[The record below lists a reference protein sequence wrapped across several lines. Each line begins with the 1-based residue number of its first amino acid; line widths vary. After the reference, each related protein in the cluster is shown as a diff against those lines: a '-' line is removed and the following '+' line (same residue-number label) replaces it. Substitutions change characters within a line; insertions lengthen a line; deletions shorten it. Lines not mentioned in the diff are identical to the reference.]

1 MVREEFF
8 MTERSPRVNI
18 GLPDGIIS
26 KLERYAKFRGSKPAT
41 EASYLLIKILDELDD
56 QGKIPPPEEPLEI
69 AEHYE
74 TFAQL
79 VMHNYSKLMDSGKFE
94 AERLQALMSGE
105 SPTETE
111 LLRVALISK
120 VSEEYAIKLSYK
132 KGNGHGS
139 STKRN

>member
-1 MVREEFF
+1 MKEPSSTRE
-8 MTERSPRVNI
+8 RNPRLNI
-18 GLPDGIIS
+18 GLSQGRLDLL
-26 KLERYAKFRGSKPAT
+26 KRFAKEKKSSPST
-41 EASYLLIKILDELDD
+41 EATYLLSKILDELDD
-56 QGKIPPPEEPLEI
+56 QGKIPPHEEPLEI

-94 AERLQALMSGE
+94 VERLQALMSGE
-105 SPTETE
+105 IPTETE

-120 VSEEYAIKLSYK
+120 VSEEYAIKLSHK